1 MPPFDDRLSGYRAR
15 LACNFP
21 EIEPILA
28 DCLRDAEA
36 RLSEQGLADYLDGAS
51 LVCMIGRG
59 VEPVLIYLQVLPR
72 IAERLGEDSL
82 DLVSRSV
89 WRLSRTPNGGAI
101 PAFMQSIAGVT
112 SRLGSYELFE
122 RYIDLLMDFARR
134 TSSSIHGNQSA
145 TLPSPSLPLLLERMP
160 QLLGELSLTG
170 LRNWIDYGL
179 QHFLRHPER
188 QKDYFS
194 LQTADSRAILQRERN
209 GTLLADHERLLEL
222 YFRALWQ
229 DSDLFIPYSLA
240 FDQLR
245 KPTPYYDALGIR
257 LPDVYDDHAGVSGLD
272 RYRALL
278 AHIAAHRR
286 WSGSIIADNYSP
298 FQRLAIDV
306 FEDCRVESL
315 AIRQYRGLRAL
326 WLALHPKP
334 AEDACDPEQHSCIR
348 HRLALFSRAVLDPE
362 HGYRNPDLL
371 AFVERFHALMAQP
384 SHGTEDIAA
393 LAVAYIART
402 RIQSDLSA
410 RVFFTDTEVDYRD
423 DNRHLWRYIEAG
435 DEEESFEEPP
445 RRHTE
450 EPDRLPPRH
459 YPEWDYLSK
468 HYRPDWVSL
477 YESLHPSGDAGHIDQ
492 LLARHA
498 DLAKRLHQLLELLKP
513 QVAVRQRYQEDGSE
527 LDLDIAIRALADLR
541 AGSQPDPRINM
552 SHRTDGRD
560 IAVSLLLDLSESIKQ
575 TPGGCS
581 QSILELS
588 QAAVALL
595 GWAIEALGDEFAI
608 GGFSSNSRHEVRY
621 LHVKG
626 FSEPWGADVKARL
639 AAMQAGWSTR
649 MGAALRHAGQGLAR
663 RKAEKKLL
671 LILSDGEPADIDET
685 DPQRLIEDARKAVQE
700 LSGTGI
706 YSYCIN
712 LDPFADDYVG
722 TIFGPHYSVI
732 DCVERLPERLTQLF
746 MSLTR

>member
-1 MPPFDDRLSGYRAR
+1 MTDEDLRLSAYRAR

-21 EIEPILA
+21 QIEPILA

-36 RLSEQGLADYLDGAS
+36 RLSQQGLADYLDGAS

-59 VEPVLIYLQVLPR
+59 VEPVLIYLQELPR
-72 IAERLGEDSL
+72 IAERLGEDCL
-82 DLVSRSV
+82 ELVSRSV
-89 WRLSRTPNGGAI
+89 WRLSRTPNGAAI
-101 PAFMQSIAGVT
+101 PVFMQSITGVT
-112 SRLGSYELFE
+112 ARLGSYELFE
-122 RYIDLLMDFARR
+122 LTIDLLMDFARR
-134 TSSSIHGNQSA
+134 TSASIHGNQSA
-145 TLPSPSLPLLLERMP
+145 TLPSPSLALLLERLP
-160 QLLGELSLTG
+160 QLLGELSLSG
-170 LRNWIDYGL
+170 LRRWIDYGL
-179 QHFLRHPER
+179 QHFLTHPER

-194 LQTADSRAILQRERN
+194 LQSPDSRAILQRERH
-209 GTLLADHERLLEL
+209 GTLLVDHERPLEL
-222 YFRALWQ
+222 YLRALWQ
-229 DSDLFIPYSLA
+229 DGDLLIPYSTA

-245 KPTPYYDALGIR
+245 KPQPYYDALGIR
-257 LPDVYDDHAGVSGLD
+257 LPDAYDARAGISGLD

-286 WSGSIIADNYSP
+286 WSGSIVADNYSP

-306 FEDCRVESL
+306 FEDCRVEQL
-315 AIRQYRGLRAL
+315 AIQAYPGLRPL
-326 WLALHPKP
+326 WLALHPQP
-334 AEDACDPEQHSCIR
+334 AEDACDPDRHSCIR

-371 AFVERFHALMAQP
+371 EFLERFQALLAQP
-384 SHGTEDIAA
+384 RHRTEDAAA
-393 LAVAYIART
+393 LAIAYIART
-402 RIQSDLSA
+402 RRQSDLSPQ
-410 RVFFTDTEVDYRD
+410 VWFTDTEVDYRD

-435 DEEESFEEPP
+435 DEEESFDEPP
-445 RRHTE
+445 RRSIE

-459 YPEWDYLSK
+459 YPEWDYQGR

-477 YESLHPSGDAGHIDQ
+477 YESLHPSGEAASIDQ
-492 LLARHA
+492 LLAHHA
-498 DLAKRLHQLLELLKP
+498 GLAKRLHQLLERLKP
-513 QVAVRQRYQEDGSE
+513 QLAVRQRYQEDGSE
-527 LDLDIAIRALADLR
+527 LDLDIAIRALTDLR
-541 AGSQPDPRINM
+541 AGRQPDPRINM
-552 SHRTDGRD
+552 HHRTDGRD
-560 IAVSLLLDLSESIKQ
+560 IAVTLLLDLSESINQ
-575 TPGGCS
+575 TPEGCS

-608 GGFSSNSRHEVRY
+608 AGFSSNSRHEVRY
-621 LHVKG
+621 LHIKG
-626 FSEPWGADVKARL
+626 FSEPWGTDVKARL

-649 MGAALRHAGQGLAR
+649 MGAALRHAGHSLSH
-663 RKAEKKLL
+663 RKADKKLL

-700 LSGTGI
+700 LNATGI

-722 TIFGPHYSVI
+722 AIFGRHYSVI
-732 DCVERLPERLTQLF
+732 DCVERLPERLPQLF